1 MISKDKEFEITN
13 EFANKSRK
21 SESDVEAA
29 NKQANEGAATAEQ
42 ERIAADKATGEAA
55 KKAAEDASAAAL
67 KELNTTQTNK
77 QKEIDEL
84 KTKLE

>member
-29 NKQANEGAATAEQ
+29 NK
-42 ERIAADKATGEAA
+42 
-55 KKAAEDASAAAL
+55 
-67 KELNTTQTNK
+67 
-77 QKEIDEL
+77 
-84 KTKLE
+84 